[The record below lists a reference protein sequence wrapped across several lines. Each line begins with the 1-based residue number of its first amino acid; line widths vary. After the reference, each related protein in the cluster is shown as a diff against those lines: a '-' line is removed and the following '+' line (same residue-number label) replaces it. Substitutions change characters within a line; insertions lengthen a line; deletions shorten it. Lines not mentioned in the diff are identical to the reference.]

1 MVQLSNPDAQCFYGR
16 SGIACGECAQGLS
29 AVFGTSRCK
38 KCTNYWLFLIPAF
51 AIAGLL
57 LVLVL
62 FVFNLTVV
70 DGDINGFILMVS
82 GLSIHSSRVF
92 PSTYGAPW
100 VLVLLCNLDLGFEV
114 CFYNGMTSYAATWL
128 SFIFPAY
135 VLLIVAAMAFAS
147 RYYQVIEKITRRRA
161 IPVIATVY
169 LLSYS
174 KSHFVDCFHTTEVY
188 HLYAE
193 NKEFYWDVD
202 SSVPLFGLQFSLLF
216 VFCLIVFVFLIIPT
230 NVLLISGKTVYRFKI
245 AVMYLKPFL
254 DAYAAPFKEHCRYV
268 LGLELFCML

>member
-1 MVQLSNPDAQCFYGR
+1 MVG
-16 SGIACGECAQGLS
+16 
-29 AVFGTSRCK
+29 
-38 KCTNYWLFLIPAF
+38 
-51 AIAGLL
+51 
-57 LVLVL
+57 
-62 FVFNLTVV
+62 
-70 DGDINGFILMVS
+70 

-100 VLVLLCNLDLGFEV
+100 VLVSLCNLDLGFEV

-169 LLSYS
+169 LFSYS

-216 VFCLIVFVFLIIPT
+216 VFCLIIFLFLIIPT
-230 NVLLISGKTVYRFKI
+230 NILLISGKTVYRFKLLLCI
-245 AVMYLKPFL
+245 
-254 DAYAAPFKEHCRYV
+254 
-268 LGLELFCML
+268 

>member
-1 MVQLSNPDAQCFYGR
+1 M
-16 SGIACGECAQGLS
+16 
-29 AVFGTSRCK
+29 FGTSRCK

-92 PSTYGAPW
+92 PSTYGALW
-100 VLVLLCNLDLGFEV
+100 VLVSLCNLDLGFEV

-135 VLLIVAAMAFAS
+135 VLLIIAMMALNFFAC
-147 RYYQVIEKITRRRA
+147 YNLCHHFFE
-161 IPVIATVY
+161 
-169 LLSYS
+169 YS
-174 KSHFVDCFHTTEVY
+174 KH
-188 HLYAE
+188 
-193 NKEFYWDVD
+193 
-202 SSVPLFGLQFSLLF
+202 SSNIQWSTISIQ
-216 VFCLIVFVFLIIPT
+216 CLHMPINAF
-230 NVLLISGKTVYRFKI
+230 
-245 AVMYLKPFL
+245 
-254 DAYAAPFKEHCRYV
+254 
-268 LGLELFCML
+268 